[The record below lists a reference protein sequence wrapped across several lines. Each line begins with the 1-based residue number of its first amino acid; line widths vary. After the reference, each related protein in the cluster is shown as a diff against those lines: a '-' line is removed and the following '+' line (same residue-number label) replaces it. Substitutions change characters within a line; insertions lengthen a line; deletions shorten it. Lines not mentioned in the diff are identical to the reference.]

1 MHDET
6 EGLRRPPEWE
16 FWFGVAF
23 FIATLMLAAY
33 LSYGVMGM
41 WRDSGALPVQQLL
54 IHGERRFVSD
64 DEVKQ
69 KLLAQG
75 ALPSLTQLNVDWVRQ
90 QLKELPWVDEV
101 AVRKEWPAQ
110 LHVHLVEY
118 KPVARW
124 QGKRLVTQDG
134 RLFEVPDTSQISELP
149 LIEADDELVGDTLA
163 MLAAVSQRT
172 SQPMLQ
178 VKKLQVSA
186 RQAWRLKLVNDIE
199 LILGREQ
206 RIARL
211 ERFLALLPTLKEAKG
226 VLPLYVDLRYDTG
239 AAVRWPDLDEQGL
252 TQRDGEK

>member
-23 FIATLMLAAY
+23 FIATLVLAAY
-33 LSYGVMGM
+33 LSYGVIGM
-41 WRDSGALPVQQLL
+41 WRDRGALPVQHLL
-54 IHGERRFVSD
+54 LHGDRRFVSD
-64 DEVKQ
+64 DEVKR
-69 KLLAQG
+69 KLLAKG
-75 ALPSLTQLNVDWVRQ
+75 PLPSLTQLNVDWVRR

-124 QGKRLVTQDG
+124 REKRLVTQDG
-134 RLFEVPDTSQISELP
+134 RLFEVPDTSKVSDLP
-149 LIEADDELVGDTLA
+149 LIEADDDLVGDTLA

-172 SQPMLQ
+172 SQPLLQ
-178 VKKLQVSA
+178 VKTLQVSP
-186 RQAWRLKLVNDIE
+186 RHAWRLKLVNDIE

-211 ERFLALLPTLKEAKG
+211 ERFLALLPTLKQTKAM
-226 VLPLYVDLRYDTG
+226 LPLSVDLRYDTG
-239 AAVRWPDLDEQGL
+239 AAVRWPDFDEQGL
-252 TQRDGEK
+252 TLRDGEK